1 MSWGSFINLAAA
13 GAIISANNAG
23 SRMEGSPAGEQDR
36 IRAHSEMHENMRS
49 EYKNDRKTAHPKA
62 GRSSY

>member
-1 MSWGSFINLAAA
+1 MGVPFVAKLASINYRNKAAERLFEPANQA
-13 GAIISANNAG
+13 G
-23 SRMEGSPAGEQDR
+23 GEQDR

-49 EYKNDRKTAHPKA
+49 EYKEERKTAHPKA